1 MAELLRD
8 SVYRALRQA
17 VLTCEFQPGQELRE
31 QVLAEKYRV
40 SRSPIRDS
48 LLRLE
53 QERLGRFCRARVTG

>member
-31 QVLAEKYRV
+31 QVLAEKDPCQ
-40 SRSPIRDS
+40 SFTHQGFAASS
-48 LLRLE
+48 
-53 QERLGRFCRARVTG
+53 